1 MPTNK
6 IIYGPGRIPKASEFA
21 IGEIIINLDDSKVYS
36 KNKQNIVFELVGD
49 AGDGFKNA
57 YLSSLFESGSLQSGS
72 KSVQVASLATGI
84 SSSFSIDSAQ
94 MVNLNLQLSVGNTIK
109 IVSGALSSFHTI
121 TSIATNGHS
130 ASFDPQYL
138 NGGVNTTT
146 TNEDIIKMQR
156 NLSGSLLIT
165 SSTQNRDLI
174 FSGSSG
180 VVITTGSEPQS
191 IEISIDGTSIAPLSD
206 NIQGTLFTL
215 NDTSDQTGINFSP
228 NGNIESGNTISAVAS
243 GLGTSAD
250 VQFGTLNVGNLTS
263 TGTITFSGLD
273 DVSSEE
279 HVLVFNTSNNEV
291 DYIPTSSLIPVLQ
304 NSITTIID
312 PYGDA
317 DSNSSGN
324 QRVGGV
330 DHNISIPAGT
340 TLEKILRDIL
350 VDYIDAEINSLQVQN
365 PDGDDIIPESGDY
378 VLEVGDS
385 ASDFSILRRIRINGA
400 LGTGDDFFDSY
411 TSTLTGNQDSSGND
425 SNTLPA
431 SVTIGGTAPTQF
443 LTFASS
449 TTINRIIPGNV
460 SVQIV
465 GTNNSPSYTKT
476 STISLPINYAVF
488 CGSSQNGG
496 YAGGGSTFPLIL
508 ADISGSHSTT
518 EIGNHN
524 SRNSSDYGI
533 QTVISYKHGVRTIET
548 PSTTNLPDIGTNS
561 IERGVALKT
570 DSNSGTGNLGSGYF
584 TYICYPKSYG
594 ALTKIT
600 VDTLFGGNLLGDF
613 VTTGLGKNHDRF
625 GITTE
630 YLLYR
635 SQIAGYCPPGSII
648 TIYT

>member
-36 KNKQNIVFELVGD
+36 KNKQNVVFEVASSIGNP
-49 AGDGFKNA
+49 DGFKNV
-57 YLSSLFESGSLQSGS
+57 YLSSLFESSSLTGDPLNITQGTTILRGAAEGPATNFDGELAVGS
-72 KSVQVASLATGI
+72 V
-84 SSSFSIDSAQ
+84 
-94 MVNLNLQLSVGNTIK
+94 IK
-109 IVSGALSSFHTI
+109 IVSGAFSSFHEI
-121 TSIATNGHS
+121 TSITNDQS
-130 ASFDPQYL
+130 ASFTPEYN
-138 NGGVNTTT
+138 NGSFDASGSIKIMAR
-146 TNEDIIKMQR
+146 NE
-156 NLSGSLLIT
+156 SGSLLIT
-165 SSTQNRDLI
+165 SSLSNRDLI

-180 VVITTGSEPQS
+180 VVINTGSQPQS
-191 IEISIDGTSIAPLSD
+191 IEISIDGTSISPQSE
-206 NIQGTLFTL
+206 NIEGTLFIL

-496 YAGGGSTFPLIL
+496 YAGGESTFPLIL

-561 IERGVALKT
+561 IERGIALKT